1 MTIVT
6 PAIGSAKPVPLVATT
21 RISTGYNLA
30 IAIGSYGNDF
40 RSNSNSYAWITESYS
55 DSNNEYFTSVSD
67 YPDGAE
73 PNVWV
78 LSPRDSQGRIPVSLS
93 FVGPSLST
101 VTCARVFN
109 DFYYNL
115 LGITCAAVG
124 VYSEFDNTVV
134 SSSSL
139 LLILLVL
146 LLNANLFHLSPL
158 LQLLFLTPV

>member
-30 IAIGSYGNDF
+30 IALGGYGNDF
-40 RSNSNSYAWITESYS
+40 HSNSHSYAWITESFS
-55 DSNNEYFTSVSD
+55 DSNNEYFASFSD
-67 YPDGAE
+67 YQSGAQ

-78 LSPRDSQGRIPVSLS
+78 LSPKDIQGRIPVSLS
-93 FVGPSLST
+93 FVGPSQST
-101 VTCARVFN
+101 VTCARVF
-109 DFYYNL
+109 YNVAYSV

-124 VYSEFDNTVV
+124 VESEFDNTVV

-139 LLILLVL
+139 LLILLIS